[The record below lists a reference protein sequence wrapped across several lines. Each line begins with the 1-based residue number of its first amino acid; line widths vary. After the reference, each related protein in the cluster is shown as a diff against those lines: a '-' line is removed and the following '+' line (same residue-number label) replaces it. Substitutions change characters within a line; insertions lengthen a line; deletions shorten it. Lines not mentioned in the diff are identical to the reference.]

1 MILRFGLRHRN
12 GKLLLSLSIERRLD
26 HPLPAFTA
34 CCSHHGG
41 YTP

>member
-1 MILRFGLRHRN
+1 MIRFGLRHRN

-26 HPLPAFTA
+26 QPLPAFTA